1 MKFGFD
7 LDAIEGYV
15 NNNLR
20 LFIFLTLG
28 LLVFVGIIALSV
40 FFIAVRGMEQTM
52 VPEVVGKDLTGA
64 LLELQ
69 VKELYPRIQLR
80 YSQSARDKG
89 IILEQDPPGG
99 TIVKAGRRIRLVV
112 SQGVVLD
119 SVGDYVGR
127 NIEEVRMDL
136 QALFVSMSQPL
147 LSLKEPFMYA
157 YSEAPSGTIL
167 QQKPEPGTAL
177 PGPAE
182 LEFVISRGPERSMV
196 QVPQLI
202 GLSVSEALEQIDRF
216 KVNFVFSLRPAQA
229 GERGGIVAA
238 QEPEPLTM
246 APADVLVSVEVAA
259 PSRLEEG
266 EVYALFSYT
275 IAPNVY
281 PLPVRLEAQL
291 PNEERRI
298 LASVNYAGGNFTVP
312 YRLPIGSTLI
322 LSILDREIY
331 REEVRAGVNAGFPD
345 QL

>member
-1 MKFGFD
+1 MKLGFN
-7 LDAIEGYV
+7 LDAIEGYI

-52 VPEVVGKDLTGA
+52 VPGVVGKDLTGA

-69 VKELYPRIQLR
+69 VKELYPKIQLR
-80 YSQSARDKG
+80 YSQSVQDKG
-89 IILEQDPPGG
+89 LILEQDPPGG

-127 NIEEVRMDL
+127 NIQEVRMDL
-136 QALFVSMSQPL
+136 QTLFVSMPQPL

-177 PGPAE
+177 SGPAE
-182 LEFVISRGPERSMV
+182 LEFVISRGPERTMV
-196 QVPQLI
+196 QIPELV
-202 GLSVSEALEQIDRF
+202 GLSVSEALEQIDRS

-229 GERGGIVAA
+229 GERGGIVVA

-246 APADVLVSVEVAA
+246 APADVLVSVNVAA
-259 PSRLEEG
+259 PSRVEEG
-266 EVYALFSYT
+266 EVYALFSHA

-298 LASVNYAGGNFTVP
+298 LASVHYSGGDFTVP
-312 YRLPIGSTLI
+312 YRLPVGSTLI
-322 LSILDREIY
+322 LSMLDREIY
-331 REEVRAGVNAGFPD
+331 REEVQPGANTFPPD